1 MIFNVASLLTGHEGA
16 FKQAVLEDDEV
27 FTDRHHFFGING
39 PVRLMR
45 TDRTVLVTALL
56 TATVEDT
63 CGRCL
68 RPAILSIETEFE
80 EEFQPTNRD
89 LVSERSAPVEAEY
102 DPALVVDSRNMLDMT
117 DALAQSLSVAVPL
130 APLCKKDCAGF
141 CPDCFVDLNADT
153 CGCDRTPIDPRWQA
167 LAQLSARKPNSRD

>member
-16 FKQAVLEDDEV
+16 FKQTAIEDEEV
-27 FTDRHHFFGING
+27 FTDRHHFYGISG

-45 TDRTVLVTALL
+45 TDRTVLVTASL
-56 TATVEDT
+56 TATVEDI

-68 RPAILSIETEFE
+68 RPAILNVEIEFE

-89 LVSERSAPVEAEY
+89 LVSERAAPVEDEY

-117 DALAQSLSVAVPL
+117 DAVAQSLSVAVPL

-141 CPDCFVDLNADT
+141 CTTCFADLNVST
-153 CGCDRTPIDPRWQA
+153 CGCDQTPVDPRWQS
-167 LAQLSARKPNSRD
+167 LAQISAGKPNSLD